1 METVFLSQC
10 MPSPCLPSW
19 HLSQE
24 KRSRSLMV
32 SRMGWGG
39 SRGRLG
45 HWGEL
50 GPGSVPLLPVPLLPP
65 TPPRRRPGGGRVSFF
80 SLSPT
85 PRTRS
90 SSSSPFP
97 PALGSS
103 CPVLQGTEASQPGH
117 SALPIP
123 ATPPTQARPAS
134 TPASASSSWGSHSTP
149 PLASVTPPPSC
160 RCPQDPPGL
169 RIGPLIPEQDYER
182 LEDCDPEGSQDSPLQ
197 GEEQQP
203 LLHVPEG
210 LRGSWH
216 HIQNLDSFFTK
227 ISFVLVFRGSTEG
240 VGPLGGEGLWEGR
253 VLKKSPLHCA
263 SGVFNTTATSIA
275 TASEVALPA
284 SCWRMSSSWGEKLT
298 LAPSII
304 FCFLHNACCSQP
316 SPGLPPAGPGSAVQ
330 FIFIV
335 GFTTFLLRCVDYNV
349 LFANQ
354 PNNRTRPGP
363 FHSKVSLSDAIL
375 SSAQCAERIHASP
388 LLVFLLVLAAGF
400 WLFQLL
406 RSVCNL
412 FSYWDIQVFYREALH
427 IPQEELSSVPWAE
440 VQSRLLE
447 LQRSGGLCV
456 QPRPLTELDVHHR
469 ILRYTNYQVAL
480 ANKGL
485 LPARCPLPWGGSAA
499 FLSRGLAFNIDL
511 LLFRGP
517 FSLFRGGWEL
527 PDAYK
532 RSDQRGAL
540 ASRLGRTVL
549 LLAAVNLALSPL
561 VLAWQVLHAF
571 YSHVELLRREPGAF
585 GARRWSRLARLQL
598 RHFNELPHELHAR
611 LARAYRPAMAF
622 LRAAE
627 PPAPLRAL
635 LARQLVFFS
644 GALFAAL
651 LVLTIY
657 DEDVLAVEHV
667 LTTMTALGVT
677 ATVAR
682 SFIPEEQCQGR
693 PPQLQL
699 QAALAHM
706 HYLPEDPSAG
716 GRASA
721 YGQMAQLLQY
731 RAVSLLEELLS
742 PLLTPLF
749 LLFWFRP
756 RALEIIDFFH
766 HFTVDVA
773 GVGDICSFA
782 LMDVKRHGHPQW
794 LSEGQTEASLS
805 QRAEDGKTELSLMRF
820 SLAHPQWRPPGHSS
834 KFLGHLRGRVQQDA
848 AAWSATS
855 TRSPPT
861 PGVLSNCT
869 SPLPEAF
876 LANLLGNPF
885 LPPRDLSP
893 TAPCPA
899 AATASLLAS
908 ISRIAQDPSC
918 VSPGGTGSQKVA
930 QLPELASA
938 EMSLHAIYLHQAP
951 VLPPVPDSSGEP
963 RGSGICSI
971 EGFKRPQ
978 TP

>member
-1 METVFLSQC
+1 M
-10 MPSPCLPSW
+10 
-19 HLSQE
+19 
-24 KRSRSLMV
+24 
-32 SRMGWGG
+32 
-39 SRGRLG
+39 
-45 HWGEL
+45 
-50 GPGSVPLLPVPLLPP
+50 
-65 TPPRRRPGGGRVSFF
+65 
-80 SLSPT
+80 
-85 PRTRS
+85 
-90 SSSSPFP
+90 
-97 PALGSS
+97 
-103 CPVLQGTEASQPGH
+103 
-117 SALPIP
+117 
-123 ATPPTQARPAS
+123 
-134 TPASASSSWGSHSTP
+134 
-149 PLASVTPPPSC
+149 
-160 RCPQDPPGL
+160 DPPGL

-182 LEDCDPEGSQDSPLQ
+182 LEDCDPEGSQHSPLH

-227 ISFVLVFRGSTEG
+227 IYSYHQRNGFACILLEDVFQLGQFV
-240 VGPLGGEGLWEGR
+240 
-253 VLKKSPLHCA
+253 
-263 SGVFNTTATSIA
+263 
-275 TASEVALPA
+275 
-284 SCWRMSSSWGEKLT
+284 
-298 LAPSII
+298 
-304 FCFLHNACCSQP
+304 
-316 SPGLPPAGPGSAVQ
+316 
-330 FIFIV
+330 FIV
-335 GFTTFLLRCVDYNV
+335 TFTTFLLRCVDYNI

-354 PNNRTRPGP
+354 PNNRTRPGLL
-363 FHSKVSLSDAIL
+363 HSKVTLSDAIL
-375 SSAQCAERIHASP
+375 PSAQCAQRIRSSP
-388 LLVFLLVLAAGF
+388 LLVFLLILAAAF

-427 IPQEELSSVPWAE
+427 IPPEELSSVPWAE
-440 VQSRLLE
+440 VQSRLLA

-485 LPARCPLPWGGSAA
+485 LPARCALPWGGSAA
-499 FLSRGLAFNIDL
+499 FLSRGLAFNVDL

-540 ASRLGRTVL
+540 AARWRRTVL

-571 YSHVELLRREPGAF
+571 YSHVELLRREPGAL

-598 RHFNELPHELHAR
+598 RHFNELPHELCAR
-611 LARAYRPAMAF
+611 LARAYRPAAAF
-622 LRAAE
+622 LRAAA
-627 PPAPLRAL
+627 PPAPLLAL
-635 LARQLVFFS
+635 LARQLVFFA

-651 LVLTIY
+651 LVLTVY

-667 LTTMTALGVT
+667 LTAMTVLGVT

-693 PPQLQL
+693 SPQLLL

-706 HYLPEDPSAG
+706 HYLPEEPGPAG
-716 GRASA
+716 RVSA
-721 YGQMAQLLQY
+721 YRQMARLLQY
-731 RAVSLLEELLS
+731 RA
-742 PLLTPLF
+742 
-749 LLFWFRP
+749 
-756 RALEIIDFFH
+756 
-766 HFTVDVA
+766 
-773 GVGDICSFA
+773 
-782 LMDVKRHGHPQW
+782 W
-794 LSEGQTEASLS
+794 LSAGQTEASLS

-820 SLAHPQWRPPGHSS
+820 SLVHPQWRPPGHSS

-848 AAWSATS
+848 ASWGATS
-855 TRSPPT
+855 VRSPPT
-861 PGVLSNCT
+861 PGVLSDSS

-876 LANLLGNPF
+876 LANLLVHPL

-918 VSPGGTGSQKVA
+918 VSPGGTGGQKLA

-938 EMSLHAIYLHQAP
+938 EMSLHAIYLHQLHQQQQQELWGEASASTLSRPWSSPLQTLSPDEEKPSWSSDGSSPASSPKQRWRTQRTQNLFPGGFQETTDTQKEPGQAP
-951 VLPPVPDSSGEP
+951 STD
-963 RGSGICSI
+963 
-971 EGFKRPQ
+971 
-978 TP
+978 

>member
-1 METVFLSQC
+1 
-10 MPSPCLPSW
+10 
-19 HLSQE
+19 
-24 KRSRSLMV
+24 MV
-32 SRMGWGG
+32 RRMGWGG

-45 HWGEL
+45 RWGD
-50 GPGSVPLLPVPLLPP
+50 PGSVPLLPLPP
-65 TPPRRRPGGGRVSFF
+65 LPPPPCRGPGGGRVSIF
-80 SLSPT
+80 SLSPA
-85 PRTRS
+85 PPMRS
-90 SSSSPFP
+90 SSSSHPAQGP
-97 PALGSS
+97 GPPCPALQA
-103 CPVLQGTEASQPGH
+103 QGAPQPRP
-117 SALPIP
+117 SVPPSP
-123 ATPPTQARPAS
+123 ATPPGQGRLVMSPI
-134 TPASASSSWGSHSTP
+134 SAAPSWGSHSAP
-149 PLASVTPPPSC
+149 PLSSVTPAPSR

-182 LEDCDPEGSQDSPLQ
+182 LGDCDPEGSQESPVH

-216 HIQNLDSFFTK
+216 HIQNLDTFFTK
-227 ISFVLVFRGSTEG
+227 IYSYHQRDGFACILLEDLFQLGQFV
-240 VGPLGGEGLWEGR
+240 
-253 VLKKSPLHCA
+253 
-263 SGVFNTTATSIA
+263 
-275 TASEVALPA
+275 
-284 SCWRMSSSWGEKLT
+284 
-298 LAPSII
+298 
-304 FCFLHNACCSQP
+304 
-316 SPGLPPAGPGSAVQ
+316 
-330 FIFIV
+330 FIV
-335 GFTTFLLRCVDYNV
+335 TFTTFLLRCVDYSV

-354 PNNRTRPGP
+354 QPANRTRPG
-363 FHSKVSLSDAIL
+363 KVTIRDAVL
-375 SSAQCAERIHASP
+375 PSAQCAQRIHASP
-388 LLVFLLVLAAGF
+388 LLLLLLILAAAF
-400 WLFQLL
+400 WLVQLL

-412 FSYWDIQVFYREALH
+412 FSFWDIRVFYREALH
-427 IPQEELSSVPWAE
+427 IPPEELSAVPWAE
-440 VQSRLLE
+440 VQSRLLA

-485 LPARCPLPWGGSAA
+485 LPARCALPWGGGVA
-499 FLSRGLAFNIDL
+499 FLSRGLALNVEL

-532 RSDQRGAL
+532 RSDQRAAL
-540 ASRLGRTVL
+540 AARWRRRVL

-571 YSHVELLRREPGAF
+571 YSHAELLRRQPGAL

-598 RHFNELPHELHAR
+598 RHFNELPHELRAR
-611 LARAYRPAMAF
+611 LARAYRPASAF
-622 LRAAE
+622 LRAAA

-635 LARQLVFFS
+635 LARQLVFFA

-651 LVLTIY
+651 LVLTVY

-667 LTTMTALGVT
+667 LTAMTALGVT
-677 ATVAR
+677 VTVAR
-682 SFIPEEQCQGR
+682 SFVPDEQCQGR
-693 PPQLQL
+693 SPRLLL

-706 HYLPEDPSAG
+706 HYLPEEPGAAG
-716 GRASA
+716 RHGA
-721 YGQMAQLLQY
+721 YRQMARLLQY
-731 RAVSLLEELLS
+731 RAVALLEELLS

-749 LLFWFRP
+749 LLFWLRP

-794 LSEGQTEASLS
+794 LSAGQTQASLA

-848 AAWSATS
+848 AAWGATS
-855 TRSPPT
+855 LRSPPT
-861 PGVLSNCT
+861 PGVLSDSS
-869 SPLPEAF
+869 SPLPETF
-876 LANLLGNPF
+876 LANLLVHPL

-893 TAPCPA
+893 TTPCPA
-899 AATASLLAS
+899 GATASLLAS
-908 ISRIAQDPSC
+908 ISRISQDPSC
-918 VSPGGTGSQKVA
+918 VSPGGSGSQKLA

-938 EMSLHAIYLHQAP
+938 EMSLHAIYLHQLHQQQQQELWGEASSPARPWASPTQTLSPDEEKPSWSSDGSSPASSPRQQWRAQRAQTLFPGPADARPPGPAP
-951 VLPPVPDSSGEP
+951 SAD
-963 RGSGICSI
+963 
-971 EGFKRPQ
+971 
-978 TP
+978 

>member
-1 METVFLSQC
+1 
-10 MPSPCLPSW
+10 
-19 HLSQE
+19 
-24 KRSRSLMV
+24 MV
-32 SRMGWGG
+32 RRMGWGG
-39 SRGRLG
+39 SRRQLGR
-45 HWGEL
+45 WGDL
-50 GPGSVPLLPVPLLPP
+50 GPGSVPLLPMPLPP
-65 TPPRRRPGGGRVSFF
+65 LPPPPCRGPGVGRLSVF
-80 SLSPT
+80 SLSPA
-85 PRTRS
+85 PHTRS
-90 SSSSPFP
+90 VPSSVLP
-97 PALGSS
+97 PALGSP
-103 CPVLQGTEASQPGH
+103 CPAVQVPGASQTRH
-117 SALPIP
+117 SVLPTP
-123 ATPPTQARPAS
+123 ATAPTQAEPVM
-134 TPASASSSWGSHSTP
+134 TPISAPPSWGSHSTP
-149 PLASVTPPPSC
+149 PLASVTAPPSC
-160 RCPQDPPGL
+160 RCPQDNPGL
-169 RIGPLIPEQDYER
+169 RIGPLIPEQDYEQ
-182 LEDCDPEGSQDSPLQ
+182 LEDCDPDGSQDSPLH

-227 ISFVLVFRGSTEG
+227 ISFTYSYHQRNGFACILLEDVFQ
-240 VGPLGGEGLWEGR
+240 LGQF
-253 VLKKSPLHCA
+253 
-263 SGVFNTTATSIA
+263 VFVIT
-275 TASEVALPA
+275 
-284 SCWRMSSSWGEKLT
+284 
-298 LAPSII
+298 
-304 FCFLHNACCSQP
+304 
-316 SPGLPPAGPGSAVQ
+316 
-330 FIFIV
+330 
-335 GFTTFLLRCVDYNV
+335 FTTFLLRCVDYNI

-354 PNNRTRPGP
+354 PSNRTRPGLP
-363 FHSKVSLSDAIL
+363 HSKVTLSDAIL
-375 SSAQCAERIHASP
+375 PSSQCAQRIRSSP
-388 LLVFLLVLAAGF
+388 LLVFLLILAAAF
-400 WLFQLL
+400 WLVQLL

-412 FSYWDIQVFYREALH
+412 FSYWDIQVFYREALR
-427 IPQEELSSVPWAE
+427 ISPEELSSVAWAE
-440 VQSRLLE
+440 VQSRLLA

-485 LPARCPLPWGGSAA
+485 LPARCALPWGGSVA
-499 FLSRGLAFNIDL
+499 FLSRGLALNVDL

-532 RSDQRGAL
+532 RNDQRGTL
-540 ASRLGRTVL
+540 AARWRRTVL

-571 YSHVELLRREPGAF
+571 YSHVELLRREPGTL

-598 RHFNELPHELHAR
+598 RHFNELPHELRAR
-611 LARAYRPAMAF
+611 LARAYRPAAAF
-622 LRAAE
+622 LRAAA
-627 PPAPLRAL
+627 PPAPLLAL
-635 LARQLVFFS
+635 LARQVVFFA

-651 LVLTIY
+651 LLLTVY

-667 LTTMTALGVT
+667 LTAMTALGVT

-682 SFIPEEQCQGR
+682 SFVPDEQCQGR
-693 PPQLQL
+693 SPQLLL
-699 QAALAHM
+699 QSALAHM
-706 HYLPEDPSAG
+706 HYLPEEPGAG

-721 YGQMAQLLQY
+721 YRQMARLLQY

-794 LSEGQTEASLS
+794 LSAGQTEATQS

-820 SLAHPQWRPPGHSS
+820 SLVHPQWRPPGHSS
-834 KFLGHLRGRVQQDA
+834 KFLGQLRGRVQQDA
-848 AAWSATS
+848 AALGATS
-855 TRSPPT
+855 VRSPPT
-861 PGVLSNCT
+861 PGVLSDSS

-876 LANLLGNPF
+876 LANLLVHPL

-908 ISRIAQDPSC
+908 ISRISQDPSC
-918 VSPGGTGSQKVA
+918 VSPGGTGGQKLA

-938 EMSLHAIYLHQAP
+938 EMSLHAIYLHQLHQQQQQQELWGEASA
-951 VLPPVPDSSGEP
+951 SSLSRP
-963 RGSGICSI
+963 WSSP
-971 EGFKRPQ
+971 PQ
-978 TP
+978 TLSPDEEKPSWSSDGSSPASSPRQQWRTQRTQNLLPGGFQAATDTQTRPGQAHSTD

>member
-1 METVFLSQC
+1 MALDKPTNQ
-10 MPSPCLPSW
+10 LP
-19 HLSQE
+19 
-24 KRSRSLMV
+24 
-32 SRMGWGG
+32 G
-39 SRGRLG
+39 
-45 HWGEL
+45 
-50 GPGSVPLLPVPLLPP
+50 
-65 TPPRRRPGGGRVSFF
+65 
-80 SLSPT
+80 
-85 PRTRS
+85 
-90 SSSSPFP
+90 
-97 PALGSS
+97 
-103 CPVLQGTEASQPGH
+103 
-117 SALPIP
+117 
-123 ATPPTQARPAS
+123 
-134 TPASASSSWGSHSTP
+134 
-149 PLASVTPPPSC
+149 PPPSLLPTC
-160 RCPQDPPGL
+160 GDSNKELNSAHPWSLLSNPDLRGNNSSSHPSKLSEEGAGLMDPPGL

-182 LEDCDPEGSQDSPLQ
+182 LEDCDPEGSQHSPLH

-227 ISFVLVFRGSTEG
+227 ISFVL
-240 VGPLGGEGLWEGR
+240 GLAVVAWEGPSGLAWFLAGRLR
-253 VLKKSPLHCA
+253 VQWVGGLVGGVMGASSGRSLLPQAYFLTHCHIYSYHQRNGFA
-263 SGVFNTTATSIA
+263 CILLEDVFQ
-275 TASEVALPA
+275 L
-284 SCWRMSSSWGEKLT
+284 G
-298 LAPSII
+298 
-304 FCFLHNACCSQP
+304 
-316 SPGLPPAGPGSAVQ
+316 Q
-330 FIFIV
+330 FVFIV
-335 GFTTFLLRCVDYNV
+335 TFTTFLLRCVDYNI

-354 PNNRTRPGP
+354 PNNRTRPGLL
-363 FHSKVSLSDAIL
+363 HSKVTLSDAIL
-375 SSAQCAERIHASP
+375 PSAQCAQRIRSSP
-388 LLVFLLVLAAGF
+388 LLVFLLILAAAF

-427 IPQEELSSVPWAE
+427 IPPEELSSVPWAE
-440 VQSRLLE
+440 VQSRLLA

-485 LPARCPLPWGGSAA
+485 LPARCALPWGGSAA
-499 FLSRGLAFNIDL
+499 FLSRGLAFNVDL

-540 ASRLGRTVL
+540 AARWRRTVL

-571 YSHVELLRREPGAF
+571 YSHVELLRREPGAL

-598 RHFNELPHELHAR
+598 RHFNELPHELCAR
-611 LARAYRPAMAF
+611 LARAYRPAAAF
-622 LRAAE
+622 LRAAA
-627 PPAPLRAL
+627 PPAPLLAL
-635 LARQLVFFS
+635 LARQLVFFA

-651 LVLTIY
+651 LVLTVY

-667 LTTMTALGVT
+667 LTAMTVLGVT

-693 PPQLQL
+693 SPQLLL

-706 HYLPEDPSAG
+706 HYLPEEPGPAG
-716 GRASA
+716 RVSA
-721 YGQMAQLLQY
+721 YRQMARLLQY

-742 PLLTPLF
+742 PLLTPMF

-756 RALEIIDFFH
+756 RALEIVDFFH

-794 LSEGQTEASLS
+794 LSAGQTEASLS

-820 SLAHPQWRPPGHSS
+820 SLVHPQWRPPGHSS

-848 AAWSATS
+848 ASWGATS
-855 TRSPPT
+855 VRSPPT
-861 PGVLSNCT
+861 PGVLSDSS

-876 LANLLGNPF
+876 LANLLVHPL

-918 VSPGGTGSQKVA
+918 VSPGGTGGQKLA

-938 EMSLHAIYLHQAP
+938 EMSLHAIYLHQLHQQQQQELWGEASASTLSRPWSSPLQTLSPDEEKPSWSSDGSSPASSPKQRWRTQRTQNLFPGGFQETTDTQKEPGQAP
-951 VLPPVPDSSGEP
+951 STD
-963 RGSGICSI
+963 
-971 EGFKRPQ
+971 
-978 TP
+978 

>member
-1 METVFLSQC
+1 
-10 MPSPCLPSW
+10 
-19 HLSQE
+19 
-24 KRSRSLMV
+24 MV

-39 SRGRLG
+39 GRGRLG
-45 HWGEL
+45 RWGDL
-50 GPGSVPLLPVPLLPP
+50 GPGSVPLLPTPLPP
-65 TPPRRRPGGGRVSFF
+65 LPPPPCRGPGGGRISIF
-80 SLSPT
+80 SLSSAPH
-85 PRTRS
+85 TRS
-90 SSSSPFP
+90 SPSLSFP
-97 PALGSS
+97 SALGPP
-103 CPVLQGTEASQPGH
+103 CPVLQGAGASQSSH
-117 SALPIP
+117 SALPTP
-123 ATPPTQARPAS
+123 ATLRTQARPTT
-134 TPASASSSWGSHSTP
+134 TPTSDSPSWGSHSTP
-149 PLASVTPPPSC
+149 PLASVTPPPSR

-182 LEDCDPEGSQDSPLQ
+182 LEDCDPEGSQDSPLH

-210 LRGSWH
+210 LLGRGH
-216 HIQNLDSFFTK
+216 
-227 ISFVLVFRGSTEG
+227 
-240 VGPLGGEGLWEGR
+240 GELMAQVR
-253 VLKKSPLHCA
+253 
-263 SGVFNTTATSIA
+263 
-275 TASEVALPA
+275 
-284 SCWRMSSSWGEKLT
+284 
-298 LAPSII
+298 APSSDTLPSVPRLLASHPEPGQL
-304 FCFLHNACCSQP
+304 LHQDLW
-316 SPGLPPAGPGSAVQ
+316 LPPAEWLCLYPAGGCLPAG

-335 GFTTFLLRCVDYNV
+335 TFTTFLLRCVDYNV

-363 FHSKVSLSDAIL
+363 FHSKVTLSDAVL
-375 SSAQCAERIHASP
+375 PSAQCADRIRSSP

-412 FSYWDIQVFYREALH
+412 FSYWDIKVFYRDALH
-427 IPQEELSSVPWAE
+427 IPPEELSSVPWSE
-440 VQSRLLE
+440 VQSRLLA

-485 LPARCPLPWGGSAA
+485 LPARCPLPWGGGAA
-499 FLSRGLAFNIDL
+499 FLSRGLALNIDL

-540 ASRLGRTVL
+540 AARWGRTVL

-571 YSHVELLRREPGAF
+571 YSHVELLRREPGAL

-598 RHFNELPHELHAR
+598 RHFNELPHELRAR
-611 LARAYRPAMAF
+611 LARAYRPAAAF
-622 LRAAE
+622 LRAAA

-635 LARQLVFFS
+635 LARQLVFFA

-651 LVLTIY
+651 LVLTVY

-667 LTTMTALGVT
+667 LTAMTALGVT

-693 PPQLQL
+693 APQLLL

-706 HYLPEDPSAG
+706 HYLPEEPGPG
-716 GRASA
+716 GRTSA
-721 YGQMAQLLQY
+721 YRQMAQLLQY

-749 LLFWFRP
+749 LIFWFRP

-848 AAWSATS
+848 AAWGATS
-855 TRSPPT
+855 ARSPPT
-861 PGVLSNCT
+861 PGVLSTST
-869 SPLPEAF
+869 SPLPETF
-876 LANLLGNPF
+876 LANLLVHPL

-908 ISRIAQDPSC
+908 ISRIAQDPCC
-918 VSPGGTGSQKVA
+918 VSPGCTGGQKLA

-938 EMSLHAIYLHQAP
+938 EMSLHAIYLHQLHQQQQQEPWGEASA
-951 VLPPVPDSSGEP
+951 SSL
-963 RGSGICSI
+963 S
-971 EGFKRPQ
+971 RPWSSPSQ
-978 TP
+978 TPSPNEEKPSWSSDGSSPASSPRQQWGTQRTRNLFPGGFQDTTDTQKDTGQALSTD

>member
-1 METVFLSQC
+1 
-10 MPSPCLPSW
+10 
-19 HLSQE
+19 
-24 KRSRSLMV
+24 MV
-32 SRMGWGG
+32 RRMGWGG
-39 SRGRLG
+39 GRGRMG
-45 HWGEL
+45 RWGDL
-50 GPGSVPLLPVPLLPP
+50 GPGSVPLLPTPLPP
-65 TPPRRRPGGGRVSFF
+65 LPPSPRRGHGGGRVSF
-80 SLSPT
+80 SPS
-85 PRTRS
+85 PSSHTRS
-90 SSSSPFP
+90 SPSSSSVSPVAP
-97 PALGSS
+97 GPL
-103 CPVLQGTEASQPGH
+103 CPGASQTRH
-117 SALPIP
+117 SALPTP
-123 ATPPTQARPAS
+123 ATAPTQALPLMS
-134 TPASASSSWGSHSTP
+134 PISAPPSLGSHSTP
-149 PLASVTPPPSC
+149 PLGSETPLPSR

-169 RIGPLIPEQDYER
+169 RIGPLIPEQDYEQ
-182 LEDCDPEGSQDSPLQ
+182 LEDCDPEGSQDSPLH

-227 ISFVLVFRGSTEG
+227 IYSYHQRNGFACIFLEDVFQLGQFVF
-240 VGPLGGEGLWEGR
+240 
-253 VLKKSPLHCA
+253 
-263 SGVFNTTATSIA
+263 
-275 TASEVALPA
+275 
-284 SCWRMSSSWGEKLT
+284 
-298 LAPSII
+298 II
-304 FCFLHNACCSQP
+304 T
-316 SPGLPPAGPGSAVQ
+316 
-330 FIFIV
+330 
-335 GFTTFLLRCVDYNV
+335 FTTFLLRCVDYNV

-354 PNNRTRPGP
+354 PNNGTRRGLL
-363 FHSKVSLSDAIL
+363 HSKVTLSDVIL
-375 SSAQCAERIHASP
+375 PSSQCTQRIRSSS
-388 LLVFLLVLAAGF
+388 LLVFLLILAAAF

-427 IPQEELSSVPWAE
+427 IPPEELGSVPWAE
-440 VQSRLLE
+440 VQSRLLA

-485 LPARCPLPWGGSAA
+485 LPASCALPWGGSVA
-499 FLSRGLAFNIDL
+499 FLSRGLALNVDL

-540 ASRLGRTVL
+540 AAHLRRTVL
-549 LLAAVNLALSPL
+549 LLAGVNLALSPL

-571 YSHVELLRREPGAF
+571 YSHVELLRREPGAL
-585 GARRWSRLARLQL
+585 GVRRWSRLARLQL
-598 RHFNELPHELHAR
+598 RHFNELPHELRAR
-611 LARAYRPAMAF
+611 LARAYRPAAAF
-622 LRAAE
+622 LRAAA
-627 PPAPLRAL
+627 PPAPLLAL

-651 LVLTIY
+651 LVLTVY

-667 LTTMTALGVT
+667 LTAMTVLGVT

-682 SFIPEEQCQGR
+682 SFIPDEQGR
-693 PPQLQL
+693 GRSPKLLL

-706 HYLPEDPSAG
+706 HYLPEEPGATSRDG
-716 GRASA
+716 A
-721 YGQMAQLLQY
+721 YPQMARLLQY
-731 RAVSLLEELLS
+731 RAVSLLKELLS

-749 LLFWFRP
+749 LLFWFCP

-782 LMDVKRHGHPQW
+782 LMDVQRHGHPQW
-794 LSEGQTEASLS
+794 LSEGQTEASQS

-820 SLAHPQWRPPGHSS
+820 SLAHPQWQPPGHSS

-848 AAWSATS
+848 ATWGATS
-855 TRSPPT
+855 VRSPPT
-861 PGVLSNCT
+861 PGVLSDSS

-876 LANLLGNPF
+876 LANLLVHPL

-893 TAPCPA
+893 TAPCPV
-899 AATASLLAS
+899 AATASFLAS
-908 ISRIAQDPSC
+908 ISRITQDPGC
-918 VSPGGTGSQKVA
+918 VSPGGTGGQKLA

-938 EMSLHAIYLHQAP
+938 EMSLHAIYLHQLHQQQQQELWGEASASSLSRP
-951 VLPPVPDSSGEP
+951 WASPSQTLSPDEEKPSWSSDGSSPATSPRQQWRTQRTQNLFPGRFQETTDTQKEP
-963 RGSGICSI
+963 GQASS
-971 EGFKRPQ
+971 
-978 TP
+978 TD

>member
-1 METVFLSQC
+1 M
-10 MPSPCLPSW
+10 
-19 HLSQE
+19 
-24 KRSRSLMV
+24 
-32 SRMGWGG
+32 
-39 SRGRLG
+39 
-45 HWGEL
+45 EL
-50 GPGSVPLLPVPLLPP
+50 GL
-65 TPPRRRPGGGRVSFF
+65 
-80 SLSPT
+80 
-85 PRTRS
+85 
-90 SSSSPFP
+90 
-97 PALGSS
+97 
-103 CPVLQGTEASQPGH
+103 C
-117 SALPIP
+117 SALP
-123 ATPPTQARPAS
+123 
-134 TPASASSSWGSHSTP
+134 
-149 PLASVTPPPSC
+149 ASVETTAVRS
-160 RCPQDPPGL
+160 
-169 RIGPLIPEQDYER
+169 GPFSRSREAATRWDYER
-182 LEDCDPEGSQDSPLQ
+182 LEDCDPEGSQDSPTH
-197 GEEQQP
+197 GEDHQP

-227 ISFVLVFRGSTEG
+227 ISFVPSMQRDV
-240 VGPLGGEGLWEGR
+240 VGDHGAEESGR
-253 VLKKSPLHCA
+253 NFYRKSPYTGL
-263 SGVFNTTATSIA
+263 GIFLDQPATS
-275 TASEVALPA
+275 TAIISGMALPV
-284 SCWRMSSSWGEKLT
+284 SCWRISSSWVHFHCHL
-298 LAPSII
+298 
-304 FCFLHNACCSQP
+304 
-316 SPGLPPAGPGSAVQ
+316 
-330 FIFIV
+330 
-335 GFTTFLLRCVDYNV
+335 TTFLLRCVDYRV
-349 LFANQ
+349 LFNNQ
-354 PNNRTRPGP
+354 PKNSTRPGP
-363 FHSKVSLSDAIL
+363 VHSKVTLSDAVL
-375 SSAQCAERIHASP
+375 PSAQCAEKIHGSP

-412 FSYWDIQVFYREALH
+412 FSYWDIRVFYREALH
-427 IPQEELSSVPWAE
+427 IPQTGLKEELSSVPWAE

-499 FLSRGLAFNIDL
+499 FLSRGLALNVDL

-527 PDAYK
+527 PEAYK
-532 RSDQRGAL
+532 RSDLRGVL
-540 ASRLGRTVL
+540 ATRWRRTVL

-598 RHFNELPHELHAR
+598 RHFNELPHELRAR
-611 LARAYRPAMAF
+611 LGRAYRPAAAF

-682 SFIPEEQCQGR
+682 SFIPEEQSQGR
-693 PPQLQL
+693 SSQLLL

-706 HYLPEDPSAG
+706 HYLPEDPGAAG
-716 GRASA
+716 ARASS
-721 YGQMAQLLQY
+721 YWQMSQLLQY
-731 RAVSLLEELLS
+731 RALSSGTCFLCTAPAQPHPCFLRSPSWKSSLS

-756 RALEIIDFFH
+756 RALEIVDFFH

-848 AAWSATS
+848 AAWGAPSA
-855 TRSPPT
+855 RSPPT
-861 PGVLSNCT
+861 PGVLSDCT

-876 LANLLGNPF
+876 LANLLVNPR
-885 LPPRDLSP
+885 PPQRDLSP

-908 ISRIAQDPSC
+908 ISRMVQDPSC
-918 VSPGGTGSQKVA
+918 VSPGGTGGPKLT
-930 QLPELASA
+930 QLSELVSA
-938 EMSLHAIYLHQAP
+938 EMSLHAIYLHQLHQQQQQELWGEASAP
-951 VLPPVPDSSGEP
+951 SPSRPWSSPSQPGSPEEEKPSWSSDGSSPASSPRQQWGPQRARNLFPKGFQETTDAQKEP
-963 RGSGICSI
+963 LTGSSH
-971 EGFKRPQ
+971 
-978 TP
+978 

>member
-1 METVFLSQC
+1 
-10 MPSPCLPSW
+10 
-19 HLSQE
+19 
-24 KRSRSLMV
+24 MV
-32 SRMGWGG
+32 RRTGWGG
-39 SRGRLG
+39 SRRQRGR
-45 HWGEL
+45 WGDL
-50 GPGSVPLLPVPLLPP
+50 GPSSVPLLPMALPLPASP
-65 TPPRRRPGGGRVSFF
+65 CRGIGGGRISVF
-80 SLSPT
+80 SLSPA

-90 SSSSPFP
+90 CSSSGFPLASGSPCLVIQE
-97 PALGSS
+97 AG
-103 CPVLQGTEASQPGH
+103 ASQPPH
-117 SALPIP
+117 NALPTP
-123 ATPPTQARPAS
+123 ATPSTQAHP
-134 TPASASSSWGSHSTP
+134 TMIHTSASPSWGSHSTP
-149 PLASVTPPPSC
+149 PLASATPPPSC
-160 RCPQDPPGL
+160 PRPQDHPGL
-169 RIGPLIPEQDYER
+169 RMGPLIPEQDYER
-182 LEDCDPEGSQDSPLQ
+182 LEDCDPEGSQDSPIH
-197 GEEQQP
+197 GEDHQP

-227 ISFVLVFRGSTEG
+227 IYSYHQRNGFACILLEDVFQ
-240 VGPLGGEGLWEGR
+240 LG
-253 VLKKSPLHCA
+253 
-263 SGVFNTTATSIA
+263 
-275 TASEVALPA
+275 
-284 SCWRMSSSWGEKLT
+284 
-298 LAPSII
+298 
-304 FCFLHNACCSQP
+304 
-316 SPGLPPAGPGSAVQ
+316 Q

-335 GFTTFLLRCVDYNV
+335 TFTTFLLRCVDYNV
-349 LFANQ
+349 LFNNQ
-354 PNNRTRPGP
+354 PKNHTRSGP
-363 FHSKVSLSDAIL
+363 LHSKVTLSDAVL
-375 SSAQCAERIHASP
+375 PSAQCAEKIHDSA

-427 IPQEELSSVPWAE
+427 IPPEELSSVPWAE

-469 ILRYTNYQVAL
+469 ILRYTNYLVAL

-485 LPARCPLPWGGSAA
+485 LPARCPLPWGSSAA
-499 FLSRGLAFNIDL
+499 FLSRGLALNVDL

-527 PDAYK
+527 PEAYK
-532 RSDQRGAL
+532 RSDLRGVL
-540 ASRLGRTVL
+540 ATRWRRTVL

-598 RHFNELPHELHAR
+598 RHFNELPHELRAR
-611 LARAYRPAMAF
+611 LGRAYRPAAAF

-693 PPQLQL
+693 SSQLLL

-706 HYLPEDPSAG
+706 HYLPEEPGAAG
-716 GRASA
+716 ARASS
-721 YGQMAQLLQY
+721 YWQMAQLLQY

-782 LMDVKRHGHPQW
+782 LMDIKRHGHPQW

-820 SLAHPQWRPPGHSS
+820 SLAHPQWQPPGHSS

-848 AAWSATS
+848 AAWGAPS

-861 PGVLSNCT
+861 PGVLSDCT

-876 LANLLGNPF
+876 LANLLVNPR
-885 LPPRDLSP
+885 PPQRDLSP

-908 ISRIAQDPSC
+908 ISRMVQDPSC
-918 VSPGGTGSQKVA
+918 VSPGGTGGQKLT

-938 EMSLHAIYLHQAP
+938 EMSLHAIYLHQLHQQQQQELWGEASASSP
-951 VLPPVPDSSGEP
+951 SRPWSSPSQPGSPDEEKPSWSSDGSSPASSPRQQWGTQRAQNLFPKGFQETTDTQKEP
-963 RGSGICSI
+963 LTGSLH
-971 EGFKRPQ
+971 
-978 TP
+978 

>member
-1 METVFLSQC
+1 
-10 MPSPCLPSW
+10 
-19 HLSQE
+19 
-24 KRSRSLMV
+24 MV
-32 SRMGWGG
+32 RRMGWRG
-39 SRGRLG
+39 SKGQ
-45 HWGEL
+45 WGQWGDL
-50 GPGSVPLLPVPLLPP
+50 GPGSVPLLPTPLPP
-65 TPPRRRPGGGRVSFF
+65 LPPPPCRGPGGGRVSIF
-80 SLSPT
+80 SLSPA
-85 PRTRS
+85 PHTRS
-90 SSSSPFP
+90 SHSSVP
-97 PALGSS
+97 PLVLGPP
-103 CPVLQGTEASQPGH
+103 CPAVQGPGIFQHRH
-117 SALPIP
+117 SALPTP
-123 ATPPTQARPAS
+123 ATPSTQAWPA
-134 TPASASSSWGSHSTP
+134 TIPSSPPPSWGSHSMP
-149 PLASVTPPPSC
+149 PLALVTPPPTH

-182 LEDCDPEGSQDSPLQ
+182 LEDCDPDGSQHSPLH

-227 ISFVLVFRGSTEG
+227 IYSYRQRNGFTCILLEDVFQLGQFV
-240 VGPLGGEGLWEGR
+240 
-253 VLKKSPLHCA
+253 
-263 SGVFNTTATSIA
+263 
-275 TASEVALPA
+275 
-284 SCWRMSSSWGEKLT
+284 
-298 LAPSII
+298 
-304 FCFLHNACCSQP
+304 
-316 SPGLPPAGPGSAVQ
+316 
-330 FIFIV
+330 FIV
-335 GFTTFLLRCVDYNV
+335 TFTTFLLRCVDYNV

-354 PNNRTRPGP
+354 PNNQTRPGLL
-363 FHSKVSLSDAIL
+363 HSKVTLSDAIL
-375 SSAQCAERIHASP
+375 PSSQCAQWIGSSP
-388 LLVFLLVLAAGF
+388 LLVFLLILAVAF

-427 IPQEELSSVPWAE
+427 IPPEELSSVPWAE
-440 VQSRLLE
+440 VQSRLLA

-469 ILRYTNYQVAL
+469 ILRYTNYLVAL

-485 LPARCPLPWGGSAA
+485 LPARGALPWGGSVA
-499 FLSRGLAFNIDL
+499 FLSRGLALNVDL

-540 ASRLGRTVL
+540 AAHWRRTVL

-571 YSHVELLRREPGAF
+571 YSHVELLRRKPGAL

-598 RHFNELPHELHAR
+598 RHFNELPHELRAR
-611 LARAYRPAMAF
+611 LARAYRPAAAF
-622 LRAAE
+622 LRAAA
-627 PPAPLRAL
+627 PPAPLLTL
-635 LARQLVFFS
+635 LARQLVFFAS
-644 GALFAAL
+644 ALFAAL

-667 LTTMTALGVT
+667 LTAMTVLGVT

-682 SFIPEEQCQGR
+682 SFIPDEQCQGR
-693 PPQLQL
+693 SPQLLL

-706 HYLPEDPSAG
+706 HYLPEEPGPAG
-716 GRASA
+716 RVSA
-721 YGQMAQLLQY
+721 YRQMARLLQY
-731 RAVSLLEELLS
+731 RAVLVLEELLS
-742 PLLTPLF
+742 PLLTPMF

-794 LSEGQTEASLS
+794 LSAGQTEASLS

-820 SLAHPQWRPPGHSS
+820 SLVHPQWRPPGHSS
-834 KFLGHLRGRVQQDA
+834 KFLGHLRGRLQQDA
-848 AAWSATS
+848 ASWGTTS
-855 TRSPPT
+855 VRSSPT
-861 PGVLSNCT
+861 PGVLSDSSS

-876 LANLLGNPF
+876 LANLLVHP
-885 LPPRDLSP
+885 LLSPRDLSP

-918 VSPGGTGSQKVA
+918 VSSGATGGQKLA

-938 EMSLHAIYLHQAP
+938 EMSLHAIYLHQLHQQQQQELWGEASA
-951 VLPPVPDSSGEP
+951 SSLSRP
-963 RGSGICSI
+963 WSSP
-971 EGFKRPQ
+971 PQ
-978 TP
+978 TLSPDEEKPSWSSDGSSPASSPRQQWRTRRTQNLFPGGFQENTDTQKEPGQAPSTD

>member
-1 METVFLSQC
+1 
-10 MPSPCLPSW
+10 
-19 HLSQE
+19 
-24 KRSRSLMV
+24 MV
-32 SRMGWGG
+32 SRMGWGR
-39 SRGRLG
+39 SRGRRG
-45 HWGEL
+45 RWGDL
-50 GPGSVPLLPVPLLPP
+50 GPSSVPLLPMALQSPA
-65 TPPRRRPGGGRVSFF
+65 PPRRGLGGGRISVF
-80 SLSPT
+80 SLSPV
-85 PRTRS
+85 PHTRS
-90 SSSSPFP
+90 CPSSVFP
-97 PALGSS
+97 PALGTS
-103 CPVLQGTEASQPGH
+103 CLVLQETGASQLRH
-117 SALPIP
+117 TALPTP
-123 ATPPTQARPAS
+123 ATPLTQAQPTMTPTS
-134 TPASASSSWGSHSTP
+134 TSPSWGSHSAP
-149 PLASVTPPPSC
+149 SLASVTPPPSR

-182 LEDCDPEGSQDSPLQ
+182 LEDCDPDGSQDSPLH
-197 GEEQQP
+197 GEDHQP

-227 ISFVLVFRGSTEG
+227 IYSYHQRSGFTCILLEDVFQ
-240 VGPLGGEGLWEGR
+240 LG
-253 VLKKSPLHCA
+253 
-263 SGVFNTTATSIA
+263 
-275 TASEVALPA
+275 
-284 SCWRMSSSWGEKLT
+284 
-298 LAPSII
+298 
-304 FCFLHNACCSQP
+304 
-316 SPGLPPAGPGSAVQ
+316 Q

-335 GFTTFLLRCVDYNV
+335 TFTTFLLRCVDYNV
-349 LFANQ
+349 LFNNQ

-363 FHSKVSLSDAIL
+363 LHNKVTLSDVIL
-375 SSAQCAERIHASP
+375 PSAQCAEKIHSSS

-412 FSYWDIQVFYREALH
+412 FSYWDIQVFFREALH
-427 IPQEELSSVPWAE
+427 IPPEDLCSVSWAE

-499 FLSRGLAFNIDL
+499 YLSRGLALNVEL

-532 RSDQRGAL
+532 RGDLRGNL
-540 ASRLGRTVL
+540 AARWRRTVL

-571 YSHVELLRREPGAF
+571 YSHAELLRREPGAF

-598 RHFNELPHELHAR
+598 RHFNELPHELRAR
-611 LARAYRPAMAF
+611 LARAYRPAAAF

-635 LARQLVFFS
+635 LARQLVFFA
-644 GALFAAL
+644 GALLAAL
-651 LVLTIY
+651 LALTVY

-667 LTTMTALGVT
+667 LTTMTALGVI

-693 PPQLQL
+693 PPQLLL
-699 QAALAHM
+699 QSALAHM
-706 HYLPEDPSAG
+706 HYLPEEPGVGS
-716 GRASA
+716 RASA
-721 YGQMAQLLQY
+721 YWQMAQLLPY

-749 LLFWFRP
+749 LLFWFHP

-820 SLAHPQWRPPGHSS
+820 SLAHPQWQPPGHSS

-848 AAWSATS
+848 AAWGATS
-855 TRSPPT
+855 ARSPPT

-876 LANLLGNPF
+876 LANLLVNPL

-893 TAPCPA
+893 TTPCPA

-908 ISRIAQDPSC
+908 ISRMAQDPSC
-918 VSPGGTGSQKVA
+918 VSPGGTGDQKLI

-938 EMSLHAIYLHQAP
+938 EMSLHAVYLYQLHQQQQQELWGEASAT
-951 VLPPVPDSSGEP
+951 SSSRPWSSPSQPASPNEEKPSWSSDGSSPASSPRQQWGAQRAQNLFP
-963 RGSGICSI
+963 RGFQETTDTQKEPSGSLH
-971 EGFKRPQ
+971 Q
-978 TP
+978 

>member
-1 METVFLSQC
+1 MT
-10 MPSPCLPSW
+10 
-19 HLSQE
+19 
-24 KRSRSLMV
+24 
-32 SRMGWGG
+32 
-39 SRGRLG
+39 
-45 HWGEL
+45 
-50 GPGSVPLLPVPLLPP
+50 P
-65 TPPRRRPGGGRVSFF
+65 T
-80 SLSPT
+80 
-85 PRTRS
+85 
-90 SSSSPFP
+90 
-97 PALGSS
+97 
-103 CPVLQGTEASQPGH
+103 
-117 SALPIP
+117 
-123 ATPPTQARPAS
+123 
-134 TPASASSSWGSHSTP
+134 SASPSWGSHSTP

-160 RCPQDPPGL
+160 RCPQDHPGL

-182 LEDCDPEGSQDSPLQ
+182 LEDCDPEGSQDSPLH
-197 GEEQQP
+197 GEDHQP

-227 ISFVLVFRGSTEG
+227 ISFVASMQRDMESTL
-240 VGPLGGEGLWEGR
+240 PLGLTR
-253 VLKKSPLHCA
+253 ALSLH
-263 SGVFNTTATSIA
+263 
-275 TASEVALPA
+275 P
-284 SCWRMSSSWGEKLT
+284 
-298 LAPSII
+298 
-304 FCFLHNACCSQP
+304 FLR
-316 SPGLPPAGPGSAVQ
+316 Q

-335 GFTTFLLRCVDYNV
+335 TFTTFLLRCVDYNV
-349 LFANQ
+349 LFNNQ
-354 PNNRTRPGP
+354 PKNHTRPGA
-363 FHSKVSLSDAIL
+363 FHNKVTLSDAIL
-375 SSAQCAERIHASP
+375 PSAQCAEKIHDSA

-427 IPQEELSSVPWAE
+427 IPPEELSSVPWAE

-499 FLSRGLAFNIDL
+499 FLSRGLALNVDL

-527 PDAYK
+527 PEAYK
-532 RSDQRGAL
+532 RSDLRGVL
-540 ASRLGRTVL
+540 ATRWRRTVL

-561 VLAWQVLHAF
+561 VLAWQVLYAF

-598 RHFNELPHELHAR
+598 RHFNELPHELRAR
-611 LARAYRPAMAF
+611 LGRAYRPATAF

-651 LVLTIY
+651 LVLTVY

-667 LTTMTALGVT
+667 LTTMTVLGVT

-693 PPQLQL
+693 PSQLLL

-706 HYLPEDPSAG
+706 HYLPEEPGAAG
-716 GRASA
+716 ARASS
-721 YGQMAQLLQY
+721 YWQMAQLLQY

-782 LMDVKRHGHPQW
+782 LMDVKRHGHPQ
-794 LSEGQTEASLS
+794 
-805 QRAEDGKTELSLMRF
+805 
-820 SLAHPQWRPPGHSS
+820 
-834 KFLGHLRGRVQQDA
+834 
-848 AAWSATS
+848 
-855 TRSPPT
+855 
-861 PGVLSNCT
+861 
-869 SPLPEAF
+869 PEAF
-876 LANLLGNPF
+876 LANLLVNPRT
-885 LPPRDLSP
+885 PQRDLSP

-899 AATASLLAS
+899 ATASILAS
-908 ISRIAQDPSC
+908 ISRMVQDPS
-918 VSPGGTGSQKVA
+918 SINSSSRNHGEKLQPLPHPGPGPALHSQAHQMRKSHLGQVMV
-930 QLPELASA
+930 LAFPA
-938 EMSLHAIYLHQAP
+938 A
-951 VLPPVPDSSGEP
+951 GN
-963 RGSGICSI
+963 
-971 EGFKRPQ
+971 
-978 TP
+978 

>member
-1 METVFLSQC
+1 MSLHRKQVPAQC
-10 MPSPCLPSW
+10 HRPLWKQQQLPSFQPFW
-19 HLSQE
+19 
-24 KRSRSLMV
+24 RSRGLMV

-39 SRGRLG
+39 RRRRLG
-45 HWGEL
+45 RWGDL
-50 GPGSVPLLPVPLLPP
+50 GPGSVPLLPMPLPP
-65 TPPRRRPGGGRVSFF
+65 PPPPSCRGPGGGRISIF
-80 SLSPT
+80 SLSPA
-85 PRTRS
+85 PHTRS
-90 SSSSPFP
+90 SPSSFSPPTAGP
-97 PALGSS
+97 PCS
-103 CPVLQGTEASQPGH
+103 VLQGTGASQSCH

-123 ATPPTQARPAS
+123 ATPPTQAQPAM
-134 TPASASSSWGSHSTP
+134 TPASASPSWGSHSTP
-149 PLASVTPPPSC
+149 PLAPATPTPSQQ
-160 RCPQDPPGL
+160 CPQDSPGL
-169 RIGPLIPEQDYER
+169 RVGPLIPEQDYER
-182 LEDCDPEGSQDSPLQ
+182 LEDCDPEGSQDSPIH

-227 ISFVLVFRGSTEG
+227 IYSYHQRNGFACILLEDVFQ
-240 VGPLGGEGLWEGR
+240 LG
-253 VLKKSPLHCA
+253 
-263 SGVFNTTATSIA
+263 I
-275 TASEVALPA
+275 
-284 SCWRMSSSWGEKLT
+284 
-298 LAPSII
+298 
-304 FCFLHNACCSQP
+304 CS
-316 SPGLPPAGPGSAVQ
+316 
-330 FIFIV
+330 
-335 GFTTFLLRCVDYNV
+335 
-349 LFANQ
+349 
-354 PNNRTRPGP
+354 
-363 FHSKVSLSDAIL
+363 
-375 SSAQCAERIHASP
+375 SP
-388 LLVFLLVLAAGF
+388 LLVLLLVLAAGF
-400 WLFQLL
+400 WLVQLL

-427 IPQEELSSVPWAE
+427 IPPEELSSVPWAE
-440 VQSRLLE
+440 VQSRLLA

-456 QPRPLTELDVHHR
+456 QPRPLTELDIHHR

-499 FLSRGLAFNIDL
+499 FLSRGLALNVDL

-527 PDAYK
+527 PHAYK

-540 ASRLGRTVL
+540 AARWGRTVL
-549 LLAAVNLALSPL
+549 LLAALNLALSPL
-561 VLAWQVLHAF
+561 VLAWQVLHVF
-571 YSHVELLRREPGAF
+571 YSHVELLRREPGAL
-585 GARRWSRLARLQL
+585 GARGWSRLARLQL
-598 RHFNELPHELHAR
+598 RHFNELPHELRAR
-611 LARAYRPAMAF
+611 LARAYRPAAAF
-622 LRAAE
+622 LRTAA
-627 PPAPLRAL
+627 PPAPLRTL
-635 LARQLVFFS
+635 LARQLVFFA

-651 LVLTIY
+651 LVLTVY

-667 LTTMTALGVT
+667 LTAMTALGVT

-693 PPQLQL
+693 APQLLL
-699 QAALAHM
+699 QTALAHM
-706 HYLPEDPSAG
+706 HYLPEEPGPG
-716 GRASA
+716 GRDRA
-721 YGQMAQLLQY
+721 YRQMAQLLQY

-794 LSEGQTEASLS
+794 LSAGQTEASLS

-820 SLAHPQWRPPGHSS
+820 SLAHPLWRPPGHSS
-834 KFLGHLRGRVQQDA
+834 KFLGHLWGRVQQDA
-848 AAWSATS
+848 AAWGATS
-855 TRSPPT
+855 ARSPST

-876 LANLLGNPF
+876 LANLFVHPL
-885 LPPRDLSP
+885 LPPRD

-908 ISRIAQDPSC
+908 ISRIAQDPSS
-918 VSPGGTGSQKVA
+918 VSPGGTGGQKLA

-938 EMSLHAIYLHQAP
+938 EMSLHVIYLHQLHQQQQQQEPWGEAAASILSRP
-951 VLPPVPDSSGEP
+951 CSSPSQPPSPDEEKPSWSSDGSSPASSPRQQWGTQKARNLFPGGFQVTTDTQKEP
-963 RGSGICSI
+963 DQASC
-971 EGFKRPQ
+971 
-978 TP
+978 TD

>member
-1 METVFLSQC
+1 
-10 MPSPCLPSW
+10 
-19 HLSQE
+19 
-24 KRSRSLMV
+24 MV
-32 SRMGWGG
+32 RRVGWAG

-45 HWGEL
+45 PWGDL
-50 GPGSVPLLPVPLLPP
+50 GPGSVPLLPMPLPP
-65 TPPRRRPGGGRVSFF
+65 LPPPPCRGPGRGRISIF
-80 SLSPT
+80 SLSPA
-85 PRTRS
+85 PHTRS
-90 SSSSPFP
+90 SPSSAP
-97 PALGSS
+97 PLVLGPP
-103 CPVLQGTEASQPGH
+103 CPAVQAPGASQPRH
-117 SALPIP
+117 SALP
-123 ATPPTQARPAS
+123 TPTTQAQPAM
-134 TPASASSSWGSHSTP
+134 TPTSAPPSWGSHSTP
-149 PLASVTPPPSC
+149 PPASVTPPASR

-182 LEDCDPEGSQDSPLQ
+182 LEDCDPEGSQDSPLH
-197 GEEQQP
+197 GEDQQP

-210 LRGSWH
+210 LQGSWH

-227 ISFVLVFRGSTEG
+227 IYSYHQRNGFACILLEDVFQLGQFV
-240 VGPLGGEGLWEGR
+240 
-253 VLKKSPLHCA
+253 
-263 SGVFNTTATSIA
+263 
-275 TASEVALPA
+275 
-284 SCWRMSSSWGEKLT
+284 
-298 LAPSII
+298 
-304 FCFLHNACCSQP
+304 
-316 SPGLPPAGPGSAVQ
+316 
-330 FIFIV
+330 FIV
-335 GFTTFLLRCVDYNV
+335 TFTTFLLRCVDYNI

-354 PNNRTRPGP
+354 PNDRTRPGLL
-363 FHSKVSLSDAIL
+363 HNKVTLADAIL
-375 SSAQCAERIHASP
+375 PSSQCAERIRSSP
-388 LLVFLLVLAAGF
+388 LLVFLLILAAAF
-400 WLFQLL
+400 WLLQLL

-427 IPQEELSSVPWAE
+427 IPPEELSSVPWAE
-440 VQSRLLE
+440 VQSRLLA
-447 LQRSGGLCV
+447 LQKSGGLCV

-469 ILRYTNYQVAL
+469 ILRYTNYKVAL

-485 LPARCPLPWGGSAA
+485 LPARCALPWGGSAA
-499 FLSRGLAFNIDL
+499 FLSRGLALNVDL

-540 ASRLGRTVL
+540 AARWRRTVL

-571 YSHVELLRREPGAF
+571 YSHAELLRREPGAL
-585 GARRWSRLARLQL
+585 GARRWSRLAHLQL
-598 RHFNELPHELHAR
+598 RHFNELPHELRAR
-611 LARAYRPAMAF
+611 LARAYRPAAAF
-622 LRAAE
+622 LRAAA
-627 PPAPLRAL
+627 PPAPLLAL
-635 LARQLVFFS
+635 LARQLVFFA

-651 LVLTIY
+651 LVLTVY

-667 LTTMTALGVT
+667 LTAMTALGVT

-682 SFIPEEQCQGR
+682 SFIPEEQGR
-693 PPQLQL
+693 SRSPQFLL

-706 HYLPEDPSAG
+706 HYLPEEPGPA

-721 YGQMAQLLQY
+721 YRQMARLLQY
-731 RAVSLLEELLS
+731 RAASLLEELLS

-749 LLFWFRP
+749 LLFWFSP
-756 RALEIIDFFH
+756 RSLEIIDFFH

-794 LSEGQTEASLS
+794 LSAGQTEASLS

-820 SLAHPQWRPPGHSS
+820 SLVHPQWRPPGHSS

-848 AAWSATS
+848 AAWGATS
-855 TRSPPT
+855 VRSPPT
-861 PGVLSNCT
+861 PGVLSDSS

-876 LANLLGNPF
+876 LANLLVQPL

-908 ISRIAQDPSC
+908 ISRLAQDPSC
-918 VSPGGTGSQKVA
+918 VSPGGTGGQKLA

-938 EMSLHAIYLHQAP
+938 EMSLHAIYLHQLHQQQQQELWGEASASSLSRPWSSPSQTLSPDEEKPSWSSDGSSPASSPRQQWRTQRTQNLLPGRFQETTDTQKEPSQAP
-951 VLPPVPDSSGEP
+951 GTD
-963 RGSGICSI
+963 
-971 EGFKRPQ
+971 
-978 TP
+978 

>member
-1 METVFLSQC
+1 
-10 MPSPCLPSW
+10 
-19 HLSQE
+19 
-24 KRSRSLMV
+24 MV

-39 SRGRLG
+39 SQGRLRQ
-45 HWGEL
+45 WGDL
-50 GPGSVPLLPVPLLPP
+50 GPRPVPLLPM
-65 TPPRRRPGGGRVSFF
+65 PPLPPPPPHQGPRGGRISIYP
-80 SLSPT
+80 LSPAT
-85 PRTRS
+85 HTRS
-90 SSSSPFP
+90 SSSSSFP
-97 PALGSS
+97 PLMGPP
-103 CPVLQGTEASQPGH
+103 CLVLQGTGASQPCH
-117 SALPIP
+117 NALPAP
-123 ATPPTQARPAS
+123 DTPTKAQPTMA
-134 TPASASSSWGSHSTP
+134 PASASPSWGSHTTP
-149 PLASVTPPPSC
+149 PLASVTSPPSR
-160 RCPQDPPGL
+160 RCPQNAPGL

-182 LEDCDPEGSQDSPLQ
+182 LEDCDPEGSQDSPLH

-227 ISFVLVFRGSTEG
+227 IYSYHQRNGFTCILLEDIFQ
-240 VGPLGGEGLWEGR
+240 LG
-253 VLKKSPLHCA
+253 
-263 SGVFNTTATSIA
+263 
-275 TASEVALPA
+275 
-284 SCWRMSSSWGEKLT
+284 
-298 LAPSII
+298 
-304 FCFLHNACCSQP
+304 
-316 SPGLPPAGPGSAVQ
+316 Q

-335 GFTTFLLRCVDYNV
+335 IFTTFLLRCVDYNV

-363 FHSKVSLSDAIL
+363 FHNKVTLLDAIL
-375 SSAQCAERIHASP
+375 PSAQCAERIHSSP
-388 LLVFLLVLAAGF
+388 MLVFLLVLAVAF
-400 WLFQLL
+400 WLVQLL

-427 IPQEELSSVPWAE
+427 IPPEELSLVPWAE
-440 VQSRLLE
+440 VQSRLLV

-499 FLSRGLAFNIDL
+499 FFSHGLALNVNL
-511 LLFRGP
+511 LFFRGP

-540 ASRLGRTVL
+540 AARWGRTVL

-571 YSHVELLRREPGAF
+571 YSHVELLRREPDALGV
-585 GARRWSRLARLQL
+585 RCWSRLARLQL
-598 RHFNELPHELHAR
+598 RHFNELPHELRAR
-611 LARAYRPAMAF
+611 LARAYRPAAAF
-622 LRAAE
+622 LRASA
-627 PPAPLRAL
+627 PAAPLRAL
-635 LARQLVFFS
+635 LARQLVFFA
-644 GALFAAL
+644 GALFATL
-651 LVLTIY
+651 LVLTVY

-667 LTTMTALGVT
+667 LTAMTALGVT

-693 PPQLQL
+693 SPQLLL

-706 HYLPEDPSAG
+706 HYLPEEPGPG

-721 YGQMAQLLQY
+721 YQQMAQLLQY

-794 LSEGQTEASLS
+794 LSAGQTEASLS
-805 QRAEDGKTELSLMRF
+805 QRAENGKTELSLMRF
-820 SLAHPQWRPPGHSS
+820 SLAHPLWRPPGHSS

-855 TRSPPT
+855 TQSPPT

-876 LANLLGNPF
+876 LANLLGHPL

-893 TAPCPA
+893 TSPCPA

-908 ISRIAQDPSC
+908 ISRIAQDPSFW
-918 VSPGGTGSQKVA
+918 PGPG
-930 QLPELASA
+930 
-938 EMSLHAIYLHQAP
+938 MN
-951 VLPPVPDSSGEP
+951 LPPPVYGAGVQSLKLWPWVECCGITAHSNLKLLGLAVHPQEALGARSWPSSQSLLLL
-963 RGSGICSI
+963 R
-971 EGFKRPQ
+971 
-978 TP
+978 